1 LAAENLLEIFNDS
14 NHLLNKFC
22 TSTEQNSDVNSKDT
36 NIFDVSN
43 SPFSFSSLYWHHDTT
58 HFFYRPYSSKMTDVN
73 VNNNDS
79 VALYKKKYRTNLK
92 NAELSKHTFRIFLE
106 KQILS
111 HVEIEIQKNI
121 QESQTLLT
129 PNFNFDENDFTLNK
143 IRLKSSPSQT
153 IMSEKKSYI
162 KNNLTLPN
170 LEAKM
175 RSNNRAIKITNT
187 IINRNT
193 DFKINVYENLVQKK
207 SKISTYTAPPSD
219 QNTSNFKMS
228 IAIDKHSNY
237 ASIYANSPEWFQDN
251 ETVSVHGSLLSET
264 ISDIST
270 YDSDVRRN
278 TNHKR
283 CRWKRILFCCV
294 N

>member
-1 LAAENLLEIFNDS
+1 LAAENLLETFNDS
-14 NHLLNKFC
+14 SHLLNKCC
-22 TSTEQNSDVNSKDT
+22 TSTEQNSSDVNSKDT
-36 NIFDVSN
+36 SIFDVSN
-43 SPFSFSSLYWHHDTT
+43 SPFSFSSLYRHHDTT
-58 HFFYRPYSSKMTDVN
+58 NFFYRPYLSKMTDVN
-73 VNNNDS
+73 VNDNDYDS
-79 VALYKKKYRTNLK
+79 VALHKKKYRTNLR

-121 QESQTLLT
+121 QESQTPLT
-129 PNFNFDENDFTLNK
+129 PNFNFDENDFTSNK
-143 IRLKSSPSQT
+143 IRLRSPFQT
-153 IMSEKKSYI
+153 IVSEKKSFR

-175 RSNNRAIKITNT
+175 RSSNRAIKITNV
-187 IINRNT
+187 IVNRNT
-193 DFKINVYENLVQKK
+193 DSKINVYENLVQNK
-207 SKISTYTAPPSD
+207 SKISALPSD
-219 QNTSNFKMS
+219 QNTSNSKMN

-251 ETVSVHGSLLSET
+251 ETVSVHGSLLSEA

>member
-1 LAAENLLEIFNDS
+1 LAAENLLETFNNS
-14 NHLLNKFC
+14 SHLLNKCC
-22 TSTEQNSDVNSKDT
+22 TSTEQNSSNVNSKDT
-36 NIFDVSN
+36 SIFDISN
-43 SPFSFSSLYWHHDTT
+43 SPFSFCSLYRHHDTT
-58 HFFYRPYSSKMTDVN
+58 NFFYRPYSSKMTNVN

-79 VALYKKKYRTNLK
+79 VALHKKKYRTNLR

-121 QESQTLLT
+121 QEPQTPLI

-143 IRLKSSPSQT
+143 IRKSSPFQT
-153 IMSEKKSYI
+153 IISEKKSFI

-175 RSNNRAIKITNT
+175 CSSNRAIKITDA
-187 IINRNT
+187 IVNRNT
-193 DFKINVYENLVQKK
+193 DSKINVYENLVQNK

>member
-1 LAAENLLEIFNDS
+1 
-14 NHLLNKFC
+14 
-22 TSTEQNSDVNSKDT
+22 
-36 NIFDVSN
+36 
-43 SPFSFSSLYWHHDTT
+43 
-58 HFFYRPYSSKMTDVN
+58 MTDVN

-79 VALYKKKYRTNLK
+79 VALHKKKYRTNLK

-121 QESQTLLT
+121 QEPQTSLT
-129 PNFNFDENDFTLNK
+129 PNFNFNENNFTLNK
-143 IRLKSSPSQT
+143 IRLKFSPFQT
-153 IMSEKKSYI
+153 IISEKKLFI

-175 RSNNRAIKITNT
+175 RSSNRAIKITNA
-187 IINRNT
+187 IVNRNT
-193 DFKINVYENLVQKK
+193 DSKINVYKNLVQNK

-219 QNTSNFKMS
+219 QNTLNFKMS

-237 ASIYANSPEWFQDN
+237 TPIYANSPEWFQDN
-251 ETVSVHGSLLSET
+251 ETVSVHGSLLSEP

-270 YDSDVRRN
+270 YDSDERRN